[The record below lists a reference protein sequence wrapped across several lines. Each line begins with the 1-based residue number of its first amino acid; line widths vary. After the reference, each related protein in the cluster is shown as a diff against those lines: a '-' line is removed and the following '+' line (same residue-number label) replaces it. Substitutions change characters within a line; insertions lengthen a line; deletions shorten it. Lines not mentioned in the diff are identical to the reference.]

1 MPQSNRQSTHNN
13 GDDLKK
19 FGAQK
24 DTSPVVMQISAGGV
38 AYRNTDDGIEVAII
52 QMLPELRWQLP
63 KGIIDPG
70 ETPEIAALREVREEA
85 GIECEMIAP
94 IEKIEYWFSAD
105 RDGVRTRIH
114 KFVHFFLMEYRS
126 GNVADHDHEVAEA
139 RWVTRET
146 AFTMLAFESE
156 RSVVRAGLDLIEK
169 SSAV

>member
-1 MPQSNRQSTHNN
+1 MIQT
-13 GDDLKK
+13 
-19 FGAQK
+19 
-24 DTSPVVMQISAGGV
+24 SAGGV
-38 AYRNTDDGIEVAII
+38 AYRHTENEIEIAII

-105 RDGVRTRIH
+105 REGVWTRIH

-139 RWVTRET
+139 RWVTPET
-146 AFTMLAFESE
+146 AFSMLAFESE
-156 RSVVRAGLDLIEK
+156 RSVVRVGLDMVVK
-169 SSAV
+169 

>member
-1 MPQSNRQSTHNN
+1 MIQT
-13 GDDLKK
+13 
-19 FGAQK
+19 
-24 DTSPVVMQISAGGV
+24 SAGGV
-38 AYRNTDDGIEVAII
+38 AYRHTENEIEIAII

-105 RDGVRTRIH
+105 REGVWTRIH

-139 RWVTRET
+139 RWVTPET
-146 AFTMLAFESE
+146 AFSMLAFESE
-156 RSVVRAGLDLIEK
+156 RSVVRTGLGLIEPHP
-169 SSAV
+169 

>member
-1 MPQSNRQSTHNN
+1 M
-13 GDDLKK
+13 KK

-24 DTSPVVMQISAGGV
+24 DTSPVVLQTSDVGV
-38 AYRNTDDGIEVAII
+38 AYRTREKGIEIAII

-85 GIECEMIAP
+85 GVDCEMIEP

-105 RDGVRTRIH
+105 REGVWTRIH

-126 GNVADHDHEVAEA
+126 GNVEDHDHEVAES
-139 RWVTRET
+139 RWVTIEK
-146 AFTMLAFESE
+146 AAEMLAFKAE
-156 RSVVRAGLDLIEK
+156 REVVAKGVERISTL
-169 SSAV
+169 

>member
-1 MPQSNRQSTHNN
+1 M
-13 GDDLKK
+13 KK

-24 DTSPVVMQISAGGV
+24 DNSPVVIQISAGGV
-38 AYRNTDDGIEVAII
+38 AFRNTANGIEIAII

-70 ETPEIAALREVREEA
+70 ETPEIAALREVGEEA
-85 GIECEMIAP
+85 GIECEMIEP

-105 RDGVRTRIH
+105 RDGVWTRIH

-139 RWVTRET
+139 RWVTIET
-146 AFTMLAFESE
+146 ALSMLAFDSE
-156 RSVVRAGLDLIEK
+156 REVVKKGIERI
-169 SSAV
+169 SSIQR

>member
-1 MPQSNRQSTHNN
+1 M
-13 GDDLKK
+13 KK
-19 FGAQK
+19 FGSQK
-24 DTSPVVMQISAGGV
+24 DNSPVVIQTSAGGV
-38 AYRNTDDGIEVAII
+38 AYRTNENGIEIAII

-105 RDGVRTRIH
+105 REGVWTRIH

-126 GNVADHDHEVAEA
+126 GDVADHDHEVAEA
-139 RWVTRET
+139 RWVTPEK
-146 AFTMLAFESE
+146 ALSMLAFASE
-156 RSVVRAGLDLIEK
+156 REVMNKGIEQISNLSK
-169 SSAV
+169 